1 MTHQR
6 MILHSQTHREKW
18 DMSQNAILDKR
29 IEIFQGDITQQSVDA
44 IVNAANQS
52 LMAGGGVCG
61 AIHRA
66 AGPALEEECLTLK
79 WCEEGEAKITQGYNL
94 KAQWVIHTV
103 GPVWEGGRY
112 GEDETLAQCYRSCL
126 DLAVEHGIK
135 TIAFPAIST
144 GTYGYTKR

>member
-1 MTHQR
+1 
-6 MILHSQTHREKW
+6 
-18 DMSQNAILDKR
+18 MSQNAILDKR